1 MFPTSRFWD
10 TQIKLNLRLLRK
22 KIGEGLDFGIPKEMN
37 VFMESIDTELAARI
51 RREIVLGN
59 YGEEERI
66 SEARLCDV
74 HNVSRTPVRLALRML
89 EHEGLIRR
97 SKGRGYFVNAPKVSD
112 ILSAV
117 LVRGHL
123 ESLAARLMAQSPGR
137 DNVMPILEAAIEK
150 IDGFVS
156 AGKMDDAS
164 LRAMQKQNVVFHK
177 TILDSCGNDFV
188 GFTCS
193 RISHLPM
200 LEVGT
205 MVFDRGVLS
214 TGEGVE
220 RSLFRLKLG
229 NSQHKIIFEAIQS
242 GDAVR
247 AEGVM
252 REHSNTMVEYI
263 KVFEKRSDDLT
274 IKDLIGYSGISIT
287 RTESD
292 TALPD

>member
-1 MFPTSRFWD
+1 
-10 TQIKLNLRLLRK
+10 
-22 KIGEGLDFGIPKEMN
+22 
-37 VFMESIDTELAARI
+37 MESIDTELAAQI
-51 RREIVLGN
+51 RSDIILGA
-59 YGEEERI
+59 YGEKERL
-66 SEARLCDV
+66 SEARLCDT

-97 SKGRGYFVNAPKVSD
+97 SEGRGYFVNAPKVND
-112 ILSAV
+112 ILQAV

-137 DNVMPILEAAIEK
+137 HNMMPNLEAAIDE
-150 IDGFVS
+150 IDRLVE

-164 LRAMQKQNVVFHK
+164 LRAMQGQNAVFHK
-177 TILDSCGNDFV
+177 TILEGCGNDYV

-200 LEVGT
+200 LEVGA
-205 MVFDRGVLS
+205 MMFDRQVLS
-214 TGEGVE
+214 TADGIE

-229 NSQHKIIFEAIQS
+229 NSQHKVIFEAIQS

-263 KVFEKRSDDLT
+263 KVFEKRDEELT
-274 IKDLIGYSGISIT
+274 IKDLIGYSGLGVTSEPELT
-287 RTESD
+287 SQTQ
-292 TALPD
+292 

>member
-1 MFPTSRFWD
+1 
-10 TQIKLNLRLLRK
+10 
-22 KIGEGLDFGIPKEMN
+22 
-37 VFMESIDTELAARI
+37 MESIDTELAAQI
-51 RREIVLGN
+51 RSDIILGA
-59 YGEEERI
+59 YGEKERL
-66 SEARLCDV
+66 SEARLCDT
-74 HNVSRTPVRLALRML
+74 HSVSRTPVRLALRML

-97 SKGRGYFVNAPKVSD
+97 SEGRGYFVNAPKVND
-112 ILSAV
+112 ILQAV

-137 DNVMPILEAAIEK
+137 HNMLPNLEAAIDE
-150 IDGFVS
+150 IDRLIM

-164 LRAMQKQNVVFHK
+164 LRAMQGKNAAFHR
-177 TILDSCGNDFV
+177 TILEGCGNDYV

-200 LEVGT
+200 LEVGA
-205 MVFDRGVLS
+205 MMFDRQVLS
-214 TGEGVE
+214 TADGIE

-229 NSQHKIIFEAIQS
+229 NSQHKVIFEAIQS

-263 KVFEKRSDDLT
+263 KVFEKRDEELT
-274 IKDLIGYSGISIT
+274 IKDLIGYS
-287 RTESD
+287 E
-292 TALPD
+292 L